1 MIKIEY
7 ILLAFF
13 AALIAVV
20 WIHPRLVKIAHM
32 KNIVDNP
39 NARKLQQ
46 APVPVLGGVAVFFG
60 IVLGIVLTSG
70 YTDCMSLMTIIA
82 AMLIMLYTGT
92 MDDIM
97 GLSARLRLLLEIGV
111 VGLLIFTND
120 MAIDNFHGLWG
131 LFQIPTAVAVPVT
144 IFAAVGIIN
153 AVNLIDGV
161 NGLSSG
167 FCIMASSMFGG
178 FFYLTGNTPMLI
190 LAAVSVGSLLPF
202 FFHNVFGKTSK
213 MFIGDGGAL
222 VMGIVM
228 STFVVNTLANNSVIP
243 ENTIPASF
251 GLVPFTL
258 AVMSIPVFDTLRV
271 MTARMMRGVSPFH
284 PDKTHLHHLFVGL
297 GFSHAGTSMML
308 ILFNVVIILSQSLT
322 WHLGGSVDLQLYVVI
337 ITGAIL
343 TGGIYYGVSHSSD
356 DSLIRRSLRAIGR
369 ATHFERKG
377 PFLLLQKLVDRV

>member
-131 LFQIPTAVAVPVT
+131 LFQIPMAVAVPVT

-167 FCIMASSMFGG
+167 FCIMASTMFGG

-190 LAAVSVGSLLPF
+190 LAVVSVGSLLPF

-228 STFVVNTLANNSVIP
+228 STFVVNTLSNSSVIP
-243 ENTIPASF
+243 EETIPESF

-258 AVMSIPVFDTLRV
+258 AIMSIPVFDTLRV

-322 WHLGGSVDLQLYVVI
+322 WYLGGSVDLQLYVVI

-343 TGGIYYGVSHSSD
+343 AGGIYYGVSHSSD

>member
-1 MIKIEY
+1 M
-7 ILLAFF
+7 AFF

-46 APVPVLGGVAVFFG
+46 SPVPVLGGVAVFFG

-70 YTDCMSLMTIIA
+70 YTECMSLMTIIA

-97 GLSARLRLLLEIGV
+97 GLTARLRLLLEVGV

-120 MAIDNFHGLWG
+120 MSIDNFHGLWG
-131 LFQIPTAVAVPVT
+131 LYEIPAAVAVPVT

-153 AVNLIDGV
+153 AINLIDGV

-190 LAAVSVGSLLPF
+190 LAVVSVGSLLPF

-271 MTARMMRGVSPFH
+271 MTARMIRGVSPFH

-308 ILFNVVIILSQSLT
+308 ILFNIVIILTQSLT
-322 WHLGGSVDLQLYVVI
+322 WYLGGSVDLQLYVVI
-337 ITGAIL
+337 LTGAIL
-343 TGGIYYGVSHSSD
+343 TGGLYYGVSHSSD
-356 DSLIRRSLRAIGR
+356 NSIIKRMLRALGR
-369 ATHFERKG
+369 VTHFERKG